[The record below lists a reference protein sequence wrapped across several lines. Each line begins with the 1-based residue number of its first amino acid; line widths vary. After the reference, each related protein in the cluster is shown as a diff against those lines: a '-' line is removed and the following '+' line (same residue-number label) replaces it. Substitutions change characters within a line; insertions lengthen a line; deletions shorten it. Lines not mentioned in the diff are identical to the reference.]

1 MNRFSEARAWAQ
13 QAFPHQNAETV
24 TERPWAITVRLLSV
38 DQVAYLK
45 IIPGKHRHCVQ
56 FTEAVADIG
65 EGQTPRVIAT
75 DKSRGFLLLADHGG
89 YDLDNYVSVAQ
100 RDEYLRGYAML
111 QGRAAASTKLTA
123 ILPSIALDNIV
134 PQFLDFLNTESAK
147 TDPSTTGAAYFL
159 GRRAAKRYYEAFSA
173 VQQQLEQF
181 VGLAKALPQTLCHC
195 DLRPQNIAIDTN
207 GRYLFFDWDDAS
219 IGPVGFSLHTQFS
232 GCCRAYIALNHTDD
246 LAQNT
251 NIKRD
256 SRLLKAYMSGIE
268 EAGLAEADLLH
279 RNLASSIC
287 AGALHYLLSYS
298 DYPDDSQSYQ
308 KTIRNILKRRLSDLL
323 DLCQF
328 LVSDDPKASKR
339 LAEVFAETGRP
350 HRASALYKQC
360 QHPDNPPITSDF
372 VSSDNAT
379 TNLDSASSN
388 AFPTLGLNKDEIQTS
403 HLREN
408 GTELGANLFSKH
420 CAGETSDVPKISI
433 ARAIAKTGI
442 RS

>member
-1 MNRFSEARAWAQ
+1 MSTGTERARYTERYDPESGLLLDRTISRQSGWVVACKISLHFRSCNLRHWKFTMNRFSEARAWAQ

-219 IGPVGFSLHTQFS
+219 IGPVGFSLHTQFTGGPQS
-232 GCCRAYIALNHTDD
+232 L
-246 LAQNT
+246 
-251 NIKRD
+251 
-256 SRLLKAYMSGIE
+256 
-268 EAGLAEADLLH
+268 
-279 RNLASSIC
+279 
-287 AGALHYLLSYS
+287 
-298 DYPDDSQSYQ
+298 DSQRM
-308 KTIRNILKRRLSDLL
+308 T
-323 DLCQF
+323 
-328 LVSDDPKASKR
+328 
-339 LAEVFAETGRP
+339 
-350 HRASALYKQC
+350 
-360 QHPDNPPITSDF
+360 
-372 VSSDNAT
+372 
-379 TNLDSASSN
+379 
-388 AFPTLGLNKDEIQTS
+388 
-403 HLREN
+403 
-408 GTELGANLFSKH
+408 
-420 CAGETSDVPKISI
+420 
-433 ARAIAKTGI
+433 
-442 RS
+442 